1 MTRAELI
8 AFLRRYKLAVQ
19 ASVASNGAPQ
29 AAVVGIAVSD
39 QLEIIFDTLESTRK
53 YQNLLADPRI
63 ALVIGWDDAVTVQLE
78 GTVDF
83 PEGAERERIRE
94 CYFVPYPDGRER
106 LVWPGI
112 THARVRPSWLRYSD
126 FTQEPAHVQEWDAS
140 QLFAEDDE
148 EEGPITPR
156 APREESVAS

>member
-8 AFLRRYKLAVQ
+8 AFLRRYKLAVV
-19 ASVASNGAPQ
+19 ASVAADGSPQ
-29 AAVVGIAVSD
+29 AAVVGVAISD
-39 QLEIIFDTLESTRK
+39 QLEVIFDTLQATRK
-53 YQNLLADPRI
+53 YENLRADPRI
-63 ALVIGWDDAVTVQLE
+63 AVVIGWDDAVTVQLQ

-83 PEGAERERIRE
+83 PEGAEQERIRA

-106 LVWPGI
+106 LTWPGI

-126 FTQEPAHVQEWDAS
+126 FTQEPPQIIEWDAA

-148 EEGPITPR
+148 EEGPVTPR
-156 APREESVAS
+156 TPG